1 MQSFYPAIMT
11 PMFMSLGPSASTK
24 TLDKPLESTKSRKA
38 SESTEE
44 TLDTNGKTPRFRSVA
59 TRVIG
64 SLEHPVLPMP
74 PVCLNSFV
82 EWMRSFS

>member
-1 MQSFYPAIMT
+1 MQSFYPAIIA
-11 PMFMSLGPSASTK
+11 PMFMSLGPGASTK
-24 TLDKPLESTKSRKA
+24 TLDEPLESSEAGKA
-38 SESTEE
+38 SKSTAE
-44 TLDTNGKTPRFRSVA
+44 TLDANDTTPRFKSVA

-82 EWMRSFS
+82 E